1 MKSILDPTFRYVPAA
16 KTDVAATFARIR
28 REQRATEAE
37 RVRVVRPI
45 APPRKREGVA

>member
-28 REQRATEAE
+28 REQKAQAEE
-37 RVRVVRPI
+37 RVRVVTPI
-45 APPRKREGVA
+45 AKVRK